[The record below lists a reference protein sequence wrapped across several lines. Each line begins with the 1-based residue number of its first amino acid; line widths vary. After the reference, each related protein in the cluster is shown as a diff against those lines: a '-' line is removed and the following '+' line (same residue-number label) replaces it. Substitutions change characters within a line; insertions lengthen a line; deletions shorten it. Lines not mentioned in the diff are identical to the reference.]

1 MRIFPRFKDKVAIVT
16 GGTSGIG
23 LETAKVLAQEGASVV
38 VFGRGEAAL
47 QAAVEAIGPSARAVR
62 GDVANPA
69 DLAELFG
76 QTRRTLGR
84 VDVLVV
90 NAAVVKLA
98 PLGDTSD
105 EMFDEIVST
114 NLKGAYRTLTIG
126 APFLADGASVI
137 VTTSWLNRIGFA
149 GSSVVSMTKA
159 ALRSLVRVA
168 AAELAPR
175 GIRVNAISPGAIET
189 PLWSKLGL
197 PAEALEAA
205 GAAITAQIPLG
216 RWGRPEEVARAVA
229 FLASYEASYVNGI
242 ELHVDGGLRQS

>member
-23 LETAKVLAQEGASVV
+23 LETAKVLAAEGASVV
-38 VFGRGEAAL
+38 VFSRGEAHDIAPNVHAL
-47 QAAVEAIGPSARAVR
+47 R
-62 GDVANPA
+62 GDVTKAA
-69 DLAELFG
+69 DLAELFAW
-76 QTRRTLGR
+76 TRKTLGR
-84 VDVLVV
+84 VDVLVA

-98 PLGDTSD
+98 PLGDTTD

-126 APFLADGASVI
+126 APFLADGASVV
-137 VTTSWLNRIGFA
+137 VTTSWLNRIGFP

-175 GIRVNAISPGAIET
+175 GIRVNAICPGAIET

-197 PAEALEAA
+197 PAATLEAA
-205 GAAITAQIPLG
+205 GAAITAQIPLA
-216 RWGRPEEVARAVA
+216 RWGKPEEVARAIA

-242 ELHVDGGLRQS
+242 ELQVDGGLA